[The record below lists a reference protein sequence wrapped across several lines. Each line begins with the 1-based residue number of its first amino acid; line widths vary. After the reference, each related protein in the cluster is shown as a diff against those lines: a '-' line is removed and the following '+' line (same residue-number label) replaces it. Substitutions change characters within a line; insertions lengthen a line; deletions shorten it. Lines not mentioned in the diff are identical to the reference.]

1 MHFSSSKFSF
11 TAVCL
16 IVLFLAL
23 PAVAQV
29 RIFRGK
35 VTDDKNQP
43 IAGAT
48 VIIQGIDVKSRTF
61 TAKTDKKGTYFYM
74 GLPDGV
80 YHVAARAQGFSPSYQ
95 TNIKATVQEERVID
109 LQLKPGPDQKLPFE
123 MTPEEYEKLKAESE
137 KAQKRTEASA
147 QVQALFDEGGKLAE
161 AGKHPEAIEAFQKA
175 LALDSQQADILG
187 NMAESYRKLGKL
199 DEALEAYKKAIAINP
214 NDGIFYT
221 NMGVV
226 LDKMG
231 KSAESLEAFKKAAS
245 LNPGGSAQS
254 HFNLGANL
262 ANSGRTDE
270 AIEAF
275 RKAIAA
281 DPNFADAY
289 YQLGMSLSGKPETM
303 EEAVKLLK
311 KYLEIGQKPDQI
323 EVAKAIIQA
332 LEQSLKKK

>member
-11 TAVCL
+11 MAVCL
-16 IVLFLAL
+16 IVLFLSL

-48 VIIQGIDVKSRTF
+48 VIIQGIDVKSRTY
-61 TAKTDKKGTYFYM
+61 TAKTDKKGTYIYM
-74 GLPDGV
+74 GLPDGF

-95 TNIKATVQEERVID
+95 TNIKASVQEERMID
-109 LQLKPGPDQKLPFE
+109 LQLKPGPDLKLPFE
-123 MTPEEYEKLKAESE
+123 MTAEELEKLKAESA
-137 KAQKRTEASA
+137 KAQKRTEAAA

-161 AGKHPEAIEAFQKA
+161 AGKNSEAIEAFQKA
-175 LALDSQQADILG
+175 LALDSQQADILA
-187 NMAESYRKLGKL
+187 NMAECYRKLGKL
-199 DEALEAYKKAIAINP
+199 DEALEVYKKAIAINP
-214 NDGIFYT
+214 NNGIFYT

-231 KSAESLEAFKKAAS
+231 KSAESLEAFKKASS

-289 YQLGMSLSGKPETM
+289 YQLGMSLSGKPETI
-303 EEAVKLLK
+303 EEAVKFLK

-323 EVAKAIIQA
+323 DIAKAIIQA
-332 LEQSLKKK
+332 LEQSMKKK